1 MPFAPVVVLHS
12 TRGYHE
18 SLDALVEQFLAD
30 GVQLVAVWGIDCE
43 RVEDIIDEQ
52 VVGEAT
58 DPDRGLMTSSHAD
71 TPLDEVMTF
80 ARMWLDLSDI
90 PGEPQLIAF

>member
-43 RVEDIIDEQ
+43 RVEDIIDEL

-58 DPDRGLMTSSHAD
+58 DPDRDLMTSSHAD

-90 PGEPQLIAF
+90 PGEPQFIAF